1 MHPGGIKFGLSQGLL
16 ELNGDKA
23 VVSAPFLEH
32 LSEIARR
39 WVRRRKRVIH
49 IFDMVV
55 TDALHRMPYT
65 LDSVPRQEF
74 VPFYTGLDRVVF
86 QTMMPI
92 AEEVGMGY
100 RFLNKYFV
108 SEGVWNELHK
118 DTRTTHPKTPN
129 EVWRIQFRKKYAAI
143 LALCRR
149 NAPAHLRHAELLT
162 LCEFYEW
169 KTDLERARMN
179 AFTSSLFSKE
189 FWERMTGL
197 PWKGRE

>member
-16 ELNGDKA
+16 ELNGDKV

-39 WVRRRKRVIH
+39 WVRRRKRVMDV
-49 IFDMVV
+49 FDAVV
-55 TDALHRMPYT
+55 THALRRMPYT
-65 LDSVPRQEF
+65 FGGAPRQEY
-74 VPFYTGLDRVVF
+74 VPFYAGIDRVIF

-100 RFLNKYFV
+100 RVLNKHFV
-108 SEGVWNELHK
+108 SEGMWNELRK
-118 DTRTTHPKTPN
+118 DNRTTHPKTPN
-129 EVWRIQFRKKYAAI
+129 EGWRIQFRKQHAAV

-162 LCEFYEW
+162 LCEFYQW
-169 KTDLERARMN
+169 QTDLERERMN